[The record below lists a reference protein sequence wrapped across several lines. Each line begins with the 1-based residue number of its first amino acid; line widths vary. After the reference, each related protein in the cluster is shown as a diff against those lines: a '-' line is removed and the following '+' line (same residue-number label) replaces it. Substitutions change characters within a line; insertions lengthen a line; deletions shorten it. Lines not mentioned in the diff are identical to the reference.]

1 MRGLMRCTLT
11 GLALLA
17 LSPCVNALMF
27 IDYGSA
33 DSLMQ
38 TGKVRSLAVSTKAR
52 IPALPDVS
60 PVAEAGAPGF
70 DVAAWFMVAAA
81 GRTPQPIV
89 QKLHDELTAVL
100 ALPEVRDRIIKI
112 SMLPMDGRPVDELQR
127 FVKSEI
133 ARWGEV
139 VRQAGVAGT
148 E

>member
-1 MRGLMRCTLT
+1 
-11 GLALLA
+11 
-17 LSPCVNALMF
+17 
-27 IDYGSA
+27 
-33 DSLMQ
+33 
-38 TGKVRSLAVSTKAR
+38 
-52 IPALPDVS
+52 
-60 PVAEAGAPGF
+60 
-70 DVAAWFMVAAA
+70 
-81 GRTPQPIV
+81 V